1 MSMAFSRTTLAGA
14 LALSLTSLNTVAHGA
29 EPKPGR
35 IDVSATASA
44 AVAPDMAVMDLSV
57 IREADTA
64 AEALTVNNAAM
75 AEVLASL
82 KEAGIADKDLQ
93 TSNFNIQP
101 RYFYP
106 KRLKNGEQQPPRIV
120 GYQVSNSLTVRLRD
134 LAKLGSV
141 LDRTVRLGVNSGGQ
155 VRFTNDNPDAAREQA
170 RKNAMAKAM
179 AKAKTLAEGA
189 GVKVG
194 RVLAI
199 SERGAAQPR
208 PIARMARSV
217 AKAEAAVPVASG
229 ENSYAITVNVSF
241 EIQQ

>member
-1 MSMAFSRTTLAGA
+1 MTLFRLIAVGA
-14 LALSLTSLNTVAHGA
+14 LAVSFTSMAQAA

-57 IREADTA
+57 LREADTA
-64 AEALTVNNAAM
+64 AEALSANNAAM

-106 KRLKNGEQQPPRIV
+106 KRLKSGEQEPPRIV

-134 LAKLGSV
+134 LTKLGGV
-141 LDRTVRLGVNSGGQ
+141 LDRTVRLGVNSGRQ

-199 SERGAAQPR
+199 SERGAARPR
-208 PIARMARSV
+208 PIARMAAARV
-217 AKAEAAVPVASG
+217 ARTEAAVPIASG